1 VIAGTE
7 DLHALNRRS
16 LAWRGKARALP
27 K

>member
-7 DLHALNRRS
+7 DLDALNRRS
-16 LAWRGKARALP
+16 LAWRGKAHGLP